1 MLELLAQNHKL
12 WITMVLSMGASPDV
26 AEDLVQSMYLR
37 LYKYI
42 SDPKRIMFNDKEIN
56 KFFVYVTLRNIYLDY
71 RKLGSKYNF
80 CEIDNDVTS
89 GNQEDEYNEISER
102 DMAFERLIDKI
113 KEEMKSW
120 HSYDRILSEKY
131 LSTDYSLRDIAN
143 GSGISLT
150 SIFHTMKK
158 NKELLNELFIED
170 YEDFIN
176 GDYDL
181 I

>member
-1 MLELLAQNHKL
+1 
-12 WITMVLSMGASPDV
+12 
-26 AEDLVQSMYLR
+26 
-37 LYKYI
+37 
-42 SDPKRIMFNDKEIN
+42 
-56 KFFVYVTLRNIYLDY
+56 
-71 RKLGSKYNF
+71 
-80 CEIDNDVTS
+80 
-89 GNQEDEYNEISER
+89 
-102 DMAFERLIDKI
+102 
-113 KEEMKSW
+113 MKSW

-150 SIFHTMKK
+150 SIFHSMKK
-158 NKELLNELFIED
+158 NKELLNQLFIED

>member
-12 WITMVLSMGASPDV
+12 WMSMVISMGAPTYV

-42 SDPKRIMFNDKEIN
+42 EDPKRIMFNDKEVN
-56 KFFVYVTLRNIYLDY
+56 KFFIYVTLRNIYLDY
-71 RKLGSKYNF
+71 KKLGSKYSF
-80 CEIDNDVTS
+80 CEINDDVTGS
-89 GNQEDEYNEISER
+89 GYELEYIEMADR
-102 DMAFERLIDKI
+102 DIAFAKLVEKI
-113 KEEMKSW
+113 KQEMRSW
-120 HSYDRILSEKY
+120 HNYDRILSEKH
-131 LSTDYSLRDIAN
+131 LSTDYSLRDISK

-150 SIFHTMKK
+150 SIFHSIKK